1 MGMAGRKRHKPD
13 GVAGLIAGA
22 VGDRQKAQAQNQRLE
37 ARAQLAWAKENAK
50 ASAANAR
57 EKARQEQREAR
68 ELEIAAGHA
77 EAGAVTR
84 TLQGNLTGLRTL
96 LTGTLDEDP
105 YLLWERFKEPLLLN
119 EFKPSQEL
127 VVEPPA
133 PQVSDFM
140 PQPLTGL
147 GVLAP
152 GRKRAYA
159 EAVAYGEAAYEQ
171 ATAAHVQAERDRQE
185 RLTRA
190 RSDHELSARHE
201 RERVRQQHA
210 VIDQMARDFAD
221 GKRKAVADYFNGVL
235 AVQRYPSDFPTG
247 VKVAYLPSDREL
259 RIDID
264 LPLMTAIPELESA
277 DYLVTKKELKYKK
290 LTAAVRNKLY
300 QQVVAQMAL
309 RTLRCVFAA
318 DREGLV
324 LEAAC
329 NGYVDTIDTATGQ
342 DAHWCLVSVQVPR
355 AEFGRLDLTRVDL
368 DCLAYL
374 HAKISKTPEKY
385 QPVQPIIEYPWDD
398 LHYAEELDAA
408 AGLESVQNLLDLDG
422 FEFEQ
427 LLVRLCQEIPEFDE
441 VRRTRSRADG
451 GIDLVAVNKTPFVGG
466 RVAIQ
471 AKRYAPHNKVDI
483 AAVREIIGSISQR
496 EFTKGIIITTSSFT
510 SAARQEAERLGV
522 ELYDGERLLWLLR
535 HHLHRE
541 FNIIDQS
548 RRQPPFRKPPR
559 PSAAP

>member
-1 MGMAGRKRHKPD
+1 
-13 GVAGLIAGA
+13 LIS
-22 VGDRQKAQAQNQRLE
+22 E
-37 ARAQLAWAKENAK
+37 AE
-50 ASAANAR
+50 
-57 EKARQEQREAR
+57 
-68 ELEIAAGHA
+68 
-77 EAGAVTR
+77 AVTR
-84 TLQGNLTGLRTL
+84 TLQANLTELRTL

-105 YLLWERFKEPLLLN
+105 HLPWDRFKEPLLHT
-119 EFKPSQEL
+119 EFKPPQEL
-127 VVEPPA
+127 VTELPA

-140 PQPLTGL
+140 PEPLAGI
-147 GVLAP
+147 GALAP
-152 GRKRAYA
+152 GRKRVYA
-159 EAVAYGEAAYEQ
+159 QAMAHGEAAYEQ
-171 ATAAHVQAERDRQE
+171 ATAAHSQAERE
-185 RLTRA
+185 RKEQLARA
-190 RSDHELSARHE
+190 RSDHELSERRE

-210 VIDQMARDFAD
+210 VIDQMASDFAD
-221 GKRKAVADYFNGVL
+221 RKRKAVADYFSGVL

-247 VKVAYLPSDREL
+247 VKVAYLPSEREL
-259 RIDID
+259 RIDIG
-264 LPLMTAIPELESA
+264 LPLMVAIPELESA
-277 DYLVTKKELKYKK
+277 EYLVTKKELKYRK
-290 LTAAVRNKLY
+290 LTAAARNKLY
-300 QQVVAQMAL
+300 QQVVAQMTL

-329 NGYVDTIDTATGQ
+329 NGYVDITDTATGQ
-342 DAHWCLVSVQVPR
+342 DAHWCLVSVQIPR
-355 AEFGRLDLTRVDL
+355 AEFGRLDLARVDPM

-408 AGLESVQNLLDLDG
+408 AGLDSVQNLLDLDG

-471 AKRYAPHNKVDI
+471 AKRYASHRKVEI

-496 EFTKGIIITTSSFT
+496 EFTKGIIITTSGFT

-541 FNIIDQS
+541 FNIIDHS
-548 RRQPPFRKPPR
+548 RRKPPFRKPPR
-559 PSAAP
+559 PGSAS

>member
-1 MGMAGRKRHKPD
+1 MAGRKRQKPD

-22 VGDRQKAQAQNQRLE
+22 MSDRQKAQAQNQRLE
-37 ARAQLAWAKENAK
+37 ARAQLAWAKENTKTA
-50 ASAANAR
+50 AANAR
-57 EKARQEQREAR
+57 EKARQEQRDTR
-68 ELEIAAGHA
+68 EQEIAAGYA
-77 EAGAVTR
+77 EAEAVTR
-84 TLQGNLTGLRTL
+84 TLQGNLTELRTL

-105 YLLWERFKEPLLLN
+105 HLPWGRFKEPLLLT
-119 EFKPSQEL
+119 EFKPSQQL
-127 VVEPPA
+127 ATEPPT
-133 PQVSDFM
+133 PQASEFR
-140 PQPLTGL
+140 PEPLTGL
-147 GVLAP
+147 GALAP

-159 EAVAYGEAAYEQ
+159 EAVAHGEAAYEQ
-171 ATAAHVQAERDRQE
+171 AIAAHAQAEQDWKE

-190 RSDHELSARHE
+190 RSDHELSVRRE

-221 GKRKAVADYFNGVL
+221 GKRKAVADYFSGVL
-235 AVQRYPSDFPTG
+235 AMQRYPNDFPTG

-264 LPLMTAIPELESA
+264 LPLTPAIPELESA
-277 DYLVTKKELKYKK
+277 EYLITKKELKYKK
-290 LTAAVRNKLY
+290 LAAAARNKLY
-300 QQVVAQMAL
+300 QQIVAQMAL

-329 NGYVDTIDTATGQ
+329 NGYVDTTDTATGQ
-342 DAHWCLVSVQVPR
+342 DAHWCLVSVHVPR
-355 AEFGRLDLTRVDL
+355 AEFERLDLARVDPL

-408 AGLESVQNLLDLDG
+408 AGLDSVQNLMDLDG

-427 LLVRLCQEIPEFDE
+427 LLVKLCQEIPEFDE

-496 EFTKGIIITTSSFT
+496 EFTKGIIITTSGFT

-548 RRQPPFRKPPR
+548 RRKPPFRKPPR
-559 PSAAP
+559 PGAAP

>member
-1 MGMAGRKRHKPD
+1 MAGRKRQKPD
-13 GVAGLIAGA
+13 GVAGFIAGA
-22 VGDRQKAQAQNQRLE
+22 ISDRQKAQAQNQRLE

-50 ASAANAR
+50 TAAANAR
-57 EKARQEQREAR
+57 EKARQDQREAR
-68 ELEIAAGHA
+68 EQEISAGHA
-77 EAGAVTR
+77 EAEAVTR
-84 TLQGNLTGLRTL
+84 TLQANLTELRTL

-105 YLLWERFKEPLLLN
+105 CLPWDRFKEPLLLT
-119 EFKPSQEL
+119 EFKPPQEL
-127 VVEPPA
+127 VTELPA
-133 PQVSDFM
+133 PQVSEFM
-140 PQPLTGL
+140 PEPLTGL
-147 GVLAP
+147 GALAP

-159 EAVAYGEAAYEQ
+159 EAVAQGEATYKQ
-171 ATAAHVQAERDRQE
+171 AAAAHAQAERDRKE
-185 RLTRA
+185 RLARA
-190 RSDHELSARHE
+190 RSDHELSVRRE

-221 GKRKAVADYFNGVL
+221 GKRRAVADYFSGVL
-235 AVQRYPSDFPTG
+235 AVQRFPRDFPTG

-264 LPLMTAIPELESA
+264 LPLMTAIPEFESA
-277 DYLVTKKELKYKK
+277 EYLVTRKELKYKK
-290 LTAAVRNKLY
+290 LTAAARNKLY
-300 QQVVAQMAL
+300 QQIVAQMAL
-309 RTLRCVFAA
+309 RALRCVFAA

-329 NGYVDTIDTATGQ
+329 NGYVDTTDTATGQ

-355 AEFGRLDLTRVDL
+355 TEFERLDLARVDPL

-385 QPVQPIIEYPWDD
+385 YPVQPIIEYPWDD

-408 AGLESVQNLLDLDG
+408 AGLDSVQNLLDLDG

-427 LLVRLCQEIPEFDE
+427 LLVKLCQEIPEFDE

-548 RRQPPFRKPPR
+548 RRKPPFRKPPR
-559 PSAAP
+559 PGAAP

>member
-1 MGMAGRKRHKPD
+1 MAGRKRQKPD
-13 GVAGLIAGA
+13 GMAGFIAGA
-22 VGDRQKAQAQNQRLE
+22 IGDRQKAQAQNQRME

-50 ASAANAR
+50 TAAANAR

-68 ELEIAAGHA
+68 EQEITAGHA
-77 EAGAVTR
+77 EAEAVTR
-84 TLQGNLTGLRTL
+84 TLQANLSELRTL

-105 YLLWERFKEPLLLN
+105 YLPWDRFKEPVLLT
-119 EFKPSQEL
+119 EFKPPQEL
-127 VVEPPA
+127 VTDLPA

-140 PQPLTGL
+140 PEPLTGL
-147 GVLAP
+147 GALTP

-159 EAVAYGEAAYEQ
+159 EAVADGKAAYEQ
-171 ATAAHVQAERDRQE
+171 ATAAHAQAERDRKE
-185 RLTRA
+185 RLARA
-190 RSDHELSARHE
+190 RSDHELSMRRE
-201 RERVRQQHA
+201 QERVRRQHA
-210 VIDQMARDFAD
+210 DIDQMARDFAG
-221 GKRKAVADYFNGVL
+221 GKRKAVADYFRGVL
-235 AVQRYPSDFPTG
+235 AVQRYPSGFPTG

-259 RIDID
+259 RIDIG

-277 DYLVTKKELKYKK
+277 EYLVTKKELKYKK
-290 LTAAVRNKLY
+290 LAPAARNKLY

-318 DREGLV
+318 DWEGLV
-324 LEAAC
+324 DEAAC
-329 NGYVDTIDTATGQ
+329 NGYVDTTDTATGQ

-355 AEFGRLDLTRVDL
+355 AEFGRLDPARVDPL

-385 QPVQPIIEYPWDD
+385 HPVQPIIEYPWDD

-408 AGLESVQNLLDLDG
+408 AGLDSVQNLLDLDG

-471 AKRYAPHNKVDI
+471 AKRNAPHRKVDI

-496 EFTKGIIITTSSFT
+496 EFTKGIIITTSGFT

-522 ELYDGERLLWLLR
+522 ELYDGEHLLWLLR

-541 FNIIDQS
+541 FNITDQS
-548 RRQPPFRKPPR
+548 RRQPPLRKPPR
-559 PSAAP
+559 PRAAS